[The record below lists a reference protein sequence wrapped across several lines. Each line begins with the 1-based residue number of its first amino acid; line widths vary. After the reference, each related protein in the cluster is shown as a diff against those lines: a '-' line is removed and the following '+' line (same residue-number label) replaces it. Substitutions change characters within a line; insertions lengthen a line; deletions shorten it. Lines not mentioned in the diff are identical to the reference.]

1 MWLYWR
7 IEIVADKQVNNLL
20 TGPKDQIELALLEAD
35 RKIKKER
42 TRKIGALLD
51 KATDVL
57 SDVLDTDDR
66 DHERMRMQAAEL
78 TIGLYT
84 SQETAERADRQLDL
98 QAKRLEVE
106 AKKVGINTLLLQ
118 QNNFNAIQPPNQ
130 PPRNLVTQSDGS
142 VVDVDLLARK
152 KAQQMILD
160 AQLGIISEEAI
171 EETEETDE
179 MITIEDSDTIEGQ
192 YK

>member
-1 MWLYWR
+1 M
-7 IEIVADKQVNNLL
+7 ADKQVNNLL

-57 SDVLDTDDR
+57 SEVLDTDDR